1 MSAAEQSRPE
11 RGGRGRVTVVSV
23 DTHIGPLMSQ
33 LREYC
38 PEGLLDDFDAFVG
51 SLPED
56 PIGASLSA
64 MLDPPEIEAYR
75 WNAQALGHHDAGAR
89 IADMD
94 RDGVACEVVFHSSAN
109 GQPLPFARHL
119 ALRDRLSRRGDTDD
133 GAAVELEQA
142 GIRMFNRWLADYCS
156 VEPAR
161 HVGVCQLSMRDID
174 ASIDDVVWAHE
185 HGINAVN
192 FPAPSS
198 ALPTFDDPVWDRFFA
213 VCAERGMV
221 LDTHIGGGE
230 QSLYAG
236 FEPPAFSPVFMM
248 ENPWLGRR
256 GIWQLIFSGVFDRH
270 PDLRFV
276 LTELPGMW
284 WDPTVRDMDAVFVN
298 PMTRRV
304 REFLARKPSEY
315 MATNVFMGASFQSRQ
330 EAEMAIMT
338 GHDTRLMWG
347 SDYPHPEGTWMYSEH
362 PATDPSL
369 TRLSL
374 ANTFHDLPE
383 APIRR
388 MTGEN
393 AIACFGLDDG
403 ALARV
408 AERIGPDL
416 EDLQREPDLS
426 AVPERYRG
434 SGFRTIGA
442 FG

>member
-1 MSAAEQSRPE
+1 
-11 RGGRGRVTVVSV
+11 
-23 DTHIGPLMSQ
+23 
-33 LREYC
+33 
-38 PEGLLDDFDAFVG
+38 
-51 SLPED
+51 
-56 PIGASLSA
+56 
-64 MLDPPEIEAYR
+64 
-75 WNAQALGHHDAGAR
+75 
-89 IADMD
+89 MD

-109 GQPLPFARHL
+109 GQPMPFSRHL
-119 ALRDRLSRRGDTDD
+119 GLRERLSRRGDADD
-133 GAAVELEQA
+133 RAAVKLEMA
-142 GIRMFNRWLADYCS
+142 GLRMFNRWLVDYCS
-156 VEPAR
+156 VERER
-161 HVGVCQLSMRDID
+161 HVGVCQLSMADMD
-174 ASIDDVVWAHE
+174 ATIDDVVWAHE
-185 HGINAVN
+185 QGFKAVN

-198 ALPTFDDPVWDRFFA
+198 ALPTFDDPVWDSFFA

-236 FEPPAFSPVFMM
+236 FKSPVFSPVFMM

-270 PDLRFV
+270 PDLKLV
-276 LTELPGMW
+276 LTELPGTW
-284 WDPTVRDMDAVFVN
+284 WDVTVRDMDAVFVN

-330 EAEMAIMT
+330 EAEMAIMA
-338 GHDTRLMWG
+338 GHDARFMWG
-347 SDYPHPEGTWMYSEH
+347 SDYPHPEGTWMYTEH
-362 PATDPSL
+362 PDTDPSL

-383 APIRR
+383 AAIRR

-393 AIACFGLDDG
+393 AITCFGLDAA
-403 ALARV
+403 ALAQV
-408 AERIGPDL
+408 AARIGPDL
-416 EDLQREPDLS
+416 AELRREPDLT

-434 SGFRTIGA
+434 SGFRTVGA